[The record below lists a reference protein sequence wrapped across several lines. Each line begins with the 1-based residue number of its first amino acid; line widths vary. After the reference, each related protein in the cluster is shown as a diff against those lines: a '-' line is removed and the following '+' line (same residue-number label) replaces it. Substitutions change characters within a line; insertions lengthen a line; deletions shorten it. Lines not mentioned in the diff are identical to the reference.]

1 MSRSRRDA
9 ASVSAVKRAAILV
22 VVLVAAGCGG
32 GSSGPRLSKTEF
44 IKRGDAICATYRA
57 KNQQLNKDAP
67 AKNPTDPSATDEE
80 VKASAPILEK
90 LADNLRGARGEFS
103 KLNSPADV
111 ATDWQNTLDDIDQVA
126 TKLDDAAQSARD
138 LDRQRVVN
146 EYSEILRL
154 NHRISTFEQD
164 YGFQVCGAQ
173 G

>member
-1 MSRSRRDA
+1 
-9 ASVSAVKRAAILV
+9 VKPAAILL

-32 GSSGPRLSKTEF
+32 GGGSGPRLSKSAF
-44 IKRGDAICATYRA
+44 ITRGDAICAKYRA

-67 AKNPTDPSATDEE
+67 AKNPTDPSATDAQ

-103 KLNSPADV
+103 KLNPPAEV
-111 ATDWQNTLDDIDQVA
+111 ERDWKNTLDDIDQLA
-126 TKLDDAAQSARD
+126 GQLDTAAKSARA

-146 EYSEILRL
+146 EYNGILRL